1 MAVIPKPDHPT
12 FTTALNNAEL
22 LRETG
27 NDHHHIGHALLY
39 LEERSRLLEAVAI
52 ASEAYIRFGEDAQLH
67 TNLVKALQ
75 ALEDYEREAIPDE
88 ALPVMGLDQV

>member
-1 MAVIPKPDHPT
+1 MAVITKPDNPT

-39 LEERSRLLEAVAI
+39 LEERGRLLEAVAI
-52 ASEAYIRFGEDAQLH
+52 AAEAYIRFGEDTQLH

-75 ALEDYEREAIPDE
+75 ALEDYEREAELDE
-88 ALPVMGLDQV
+88 PAAFGLDQG

>member
-1 MAVIPKPDHPT
+1 MAVITKPDNPT

-27 NDHHHIGHALLY
+27 NDHHHIGHALLS
-39 LEERSRLLEAVAI
+39 LEERGRLLQAVAI
-52 ASEAYIRFGEDAQLH
+52 AAEAYVRFGEDAQLH

-75 ALEDYEREAIPDE
+75 ALEEYDRETE
-88 ALPVMGLDQV
+88 LEEPVTFGLDQS